1 MGGGVRGEGGLSLV
15 TGASLLPLAT
25 AAAAGGAPSANGRA
39 QASLPGGEVVDG
51 AGKIL
56 EQKKRLPVSI
66 YKARSSI

>member
-1 MGGGVRGEGGLSLV
+1 MRGEGGLSLV

-25 AAAAGGAPSANGRA
+25 AAAARGAPGANGRA
-39 QASLPGGEVVDG
+39 QASLPSGEVVDG

>member
-25 AAAAGGAPSANGRA
+25 AAAAGGAPGANGRA
-39 QASLPGGEVVDG
+39 QASLPSGEVVDG